1 MKKYLAILAIS
12 LLVILFTNCEN
23 EYETT
28 FGETESGFVQ
38 DSVYKTSSD
47 GLLLVQVRTSNA
59 ITEMGAVIC
68 ESKDNNP
75 TDTIGIIE
83 PFGSITLPLKEDT
96 YWKVTTYGNVSLI
109 EKLVIQWTP
118 IK

>member
-1 MKKYLAILAIS
+1 MKKYLSILTIS

-38 DSVYKTSSD
+38 DSVYETSSD
-47 GLLLVQVRTSNA
+47 GLLLVQVRAANA
-59 ITEMGAVIC
+59 MTEMGAVIYA
-68 ESKDNNP
+68 SKNNNP

-83 PFGSITLPLKEDT
+83 PFGSLTIPIKENT
-96 YWKVTTYGNVSLI
+96 FWEVTTYGNVSLI
-109 EKLVIQWTP
+109 EELVIQWTP